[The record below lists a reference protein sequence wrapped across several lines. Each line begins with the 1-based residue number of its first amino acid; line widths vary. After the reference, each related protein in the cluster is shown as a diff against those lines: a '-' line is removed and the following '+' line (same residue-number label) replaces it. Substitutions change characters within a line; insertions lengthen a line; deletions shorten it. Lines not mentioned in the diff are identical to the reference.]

1 MSKARS
7 GKAIFYALLI
17 FVAGL
22 TSGLLLAPIIGRT
35 FLRPPLPAEFARFML
50 SRMKSDLDL
59 TPEQLT
65 QIKPLLEQTA
75 LDIEAIR
82 AETTNRVSTR
92 IEQTH
97 ASIAPHLRPEQQ
109 QKLAEI
115 EAKRR
120 KHMPSLPFDGLSPPK

>member
-35 FLRPPLPAEFARFML
+35 FLRPPRPAEFARFML

-75 LDIEAIR
+75 FDIEAIR

-115 EAKRR
+115 ETKRR
-120 KHMPSLPFDGLSPPK
+120 KHMPSLPFDGLAPPK